1 MQRAIKLNQEVCIKP
16 YINMNTQLRKNAK
29 TDFKKYLS
37 SWWIMYFFEK
47 TIENVR
53 KHRDITIAAAE
64 ARKNYLESKTNY
76 HNTNFISE
84 NLLEM
89 KMKRT

>member
-1 MQRAIKLNQEVCIKP
+1 
-16 YINMNTQLRKNAK
+16 MNNV
-29 TDFKKYLS
+29 
-37 SWWIMYFFEK
+37 FFEK

-76 HNTNFISE
+76 HNTNFLSE

-89 KMKRT
+89 KMKRTQIFMNKLAYLGLSVLEISTIVMYDYAKPKYE

>member
-1 MQRAIKLNQEVCIKP
+1 
-16 YINMNTQLRKNAK
+16 MNNV
-29 TDFKKYLS
+29 
-37 SWWIMYFFEK
+37 FFEK

-64 ARKNYLESKTNY
+64 TRKNYLESKTNY
-76 HNTNFISE
+76 HNTNFLSE

-89 KMKRT
+89 KMKRTQIFMNKLAYLGLSVLEISTIVMYDYAKPKYE

>member
-1 MQRAIKLNQEVCIKP
+1 
-16 YINMNTQLRKNAK
+16 MNNV
-29 TDFKKYLS
+29 
-37 SWWIMYFFEK
+37 FFEK

-76 HNTNFISE
+76 HNTNFLSE

-89 KMKRT
+89 KMKRTQIFMNKLAYLGLSVLEISTIVMYDYAKPKHE

>member
-1 MQRAIKLNQEVCIKP
+1 
-16 YINMNTQLRKNAK
+16 MNNV
-29 TDFKKYLS
+29 
-37 SWWIMYFFEK
+37 FFEK

-89 KMKRT
+89 KMKRTQIFMNKLAYLGLSVLEISTIVMYDYAKPKYE

>member
-1 MQRAIKLNQEVCIKP
+1 
-16 YINMNTQLRKNAK
+16 MNNV
-29 TDFKKYLS
+29 
-37 SWWIMYFFEK
+37 FFEK

-76 HNTNFISE
+76 HNTNFLSE

-89 KMKRT
+89 KMKRTQIFMNKLAYLGLSILEISTIVMYDYAKPKYE

>member
-1 MQRAIKLNQEVCIKP
+1 
-16 YINMNTQLRKNAK
+16 
-29 TDFKKYLS
+29 
-37 SWWIMYFFEK
+37 MYFFEK

-76 HNTNFISE
+76 HNTNFLSE

>member
-1 MQRAIKLNQEVCIKP
+1 
-16 YINMNTQLRKNAK
+16 MNNV
-29 TDFKKYLS
+29 
-37 SWWIMYFFEK
+37 FFEK

-76 HNTNFISE
+76 HNTNFLSE

-89 KMKRT
+89 KMKRTYIFMNKLAYLGLSVLEISTIVMYDYAKPKYE

>member
-1 MQRAIKLNQEVCIKP
+1 
-16 YINMNTQLRKNAK
+16 
-29 TDFKKYLS
+29 
-37 SWWIMYFFEK
+37 MYFFEK

-76 HNTNFISE
+76 HNTNFLSE

-89 KMKRT
+89 KMKRTQIFMNKLAYLGLSVLEISTIVMYDYAKPKYE

>member
-1 MQRAIKLNQEVCIKP
+1 
-16 YINMNTQLRKNAK
+16 MNNV
-29 TDFKKYLS
+29 
-37 SWWIMYFFEK
+37 FFEK
-47 TIENVR
+47 NIENVR

-89 KMKRT
+89 KMKRTQIFMNKLAYLGLSVLEISTIVMYDYAKPKYE

>member
-1 MQRAIKLNQEVCIKP
+1 
-16 YINMNTQLRKNAK
+16 MNNV
-29 TDFKKYLS
+29 
-37 SWWIMYFFEK
+37 FFEK

-89 KMKRT
+89 KMKRTQIFMNKLAYLGLSVLKISTIVMYDYAKPKYE

>member
-1 MQRAIKLNQEVCIKP
+1 
-16 YINMNTQLRKNAK
+16 MNNV
-29 TDFKKYLS
+29 
-37 SWWIMYFFEK
+37 FFEK

-53 KHRDITIAAAE
+53 KHRDITIAAAG

-84 NLLEM
+84 NILEM
-89 KMKRT
+89 KMKRTQIFMNKLAYLGLSILEISTIVMYDYAKPKYE

>member
-1 MQRAIKLNQEVCIKP
+1 
-16 YINMNTQLRKNAK
+16 MNNV
-29 TDFKKYLS
+29 
-37 SWWIMYFFEK
+37 FFEK

-53 KHRDITIAAAE
+53 KHRDITIAAAD

-76 HNTNFISE
+76 HNTNFLSE

-89 KMKRT
+89 KMKRTQIFMNKLAYLGLSVLEISTIVMYDYAKPKYE

>member
-1 MQRAIKLNQEVCIKP
+1 
-16 YINMNTQLRKNAK
+16 MNNV
-29 TDFKKYLS
+29 
-37 SWWIMYFFEK
+37 FFEK

-76 HNTNFISE
+76 DNTNFLSE

-89 KMKRT
+89 KMKRTQIFMNKLAYLGLSVLEISTIVMYDYAKPKYE

>member
-1 MQRAIKLNQEVCIKP
+1 
-16 YINMNTQLRKNAK
+16 MNNV
-29 TDFKKYLS
+29 
-37 SWWIMYFFEK
+37 FFEK
-47 TIENVR
+47 NIENVR